1 VFTLGRSSDIVM
13 CKPVHMKSICLLLIL
28 APLLFGCAS
37 SGSNV
42 FADAP
47 TWLGGEPADVPP
59 RPGTP
64 AYEAWQAQRAKD
76 AIRPRS
82 KDEVLSPATVN

>member
-1 VFTLGRSSDIVM
+1 MFTLGRSSDIVM

-28 APLLFGCAS
+28 APLLFGC
-37 SGSNV
+37 
-42 FADAP
+42 ADAP

-82 KDEVLSPATVN
+82 KDEVSRSATVN